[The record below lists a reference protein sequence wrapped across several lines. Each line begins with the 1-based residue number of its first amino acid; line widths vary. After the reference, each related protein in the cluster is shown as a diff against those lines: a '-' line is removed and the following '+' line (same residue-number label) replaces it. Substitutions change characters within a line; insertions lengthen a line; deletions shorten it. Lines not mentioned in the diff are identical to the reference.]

1 MSGRK
6 PGNRFI
12 MLSCNCTLNK
22 TKHTCP
28 FWYRIYKMPDGKP
41 DNRFAFNG
49 EFKNAEFAHQEYFSN
64 KTCLMSITSSFLTC
78 YFCLS
83 IQGKLFSYT
92 FSNNRPPPGGG
103 GLHFPYTLLS
113 KTIFENYICNSWE
126 LIPTLF
132 LSGSRRIQ
140 QIIASP
146 L

>member
-41 DNRFAFNG
+41 ENRFAFNG

-92 FSNNRPPPGGG
+92 FSNNRPPRGG

-113 KTIFENYICNSWE
+113 KTIFENYKFVTHGNSFPSFFCLGRE
-126 LIPTLF
+126 EF
-132 LSGSRRIQ
+132 NK
-140 QIIASP
+140 
-146 L
+146 